1 MLFGQLWV
9 EEIQG
14 SSRVATPTANA
25 IGTSSVNPLS
35 AGGGRYT
42 IDGEKWGGSLG
53 FGVTLTYSFPG
64 ASAYHTSSY
73 GQYFDSGEWREHQT
87 LSAGEQAAVKSGLA
101 AWSAAANIKFT
112 QVADNSTTVGELRFA
127 KTSYD
132 TSNEYAHAY
141 LPGSD
146 TAAGDVWFSSQN
158 WNAARAASIGTG
170 SDDFHTVLHEIGH
183 ALGLKHTF
191 DGPYPIPAGLDNFFY
206 SVMSYSA
213 RVSGD
218 SGTASFYPT
227 TPMYYDLLGIQA
239 LYGRNLSHNA
249 GNNVYTFVEGQKYF
263 QTIDDAGGIDAIVYA
278 GKLATTIDLN
288 QGRFSTLSA
297 PIAFDNGSTRATV
310 AIGPNSTIE
319 NATGGSG
326 GDALIGNA
334 VSNLLNGASGND
346 RITGGAGNDRIF
358 GGTGNDVLCGG
369 ANNDVFY
376 FNTALSAT
384 SNRDSISDFNVVQDT
399 IYIDNAVFTRLALGH
414 ISAGNFYAGA
424 AAHDANDYIV
434 YNKAAGTL
442 SYDNNGSA
450 AGGSIVFVTVAVNT
464 ALTAADIIIY

>member
-1 MLFGQLWV
+1 M
-9 EEIQG
+9 
-14 SSRVATPTANA
+14 ATPTANSVP
-25 IGTSSVNPLS
+25 TSSVNPLS

-53 FGVTLTYSFPG
+53 FGVTLAYSFPG
-64 ASAYHTSSY
+64 ATAYHTSPY

-101 AWSAAANIKFT
+101 AWSAAANITFT

-146 TAAGDVWFSSQN
+146 TAAGDVWFSTQN

-249 GNNVYTFVEGQKYF
+249 GNNVYTFVEGRKYF
-263 QTIDDAGGIDAIVYA
+263 ETIDDAGGNDAIVYA

-297 PIAFDNGSTRATV
+297 PITFDNGATRATV
-310 AIGPNSTIE
+310 AIGPNSIIE

-326 GDALIGNA
+326 SDSLYGNSA
-334 VSNLLNGASGND
+334 SNILTGLAGNDTLAGGVGIDTLFGGEGND
-346 RITGGAGNDRIF
+346 RLIGGG
-358 GGTGNDVLCGG
+358 GNDVLVGG
-369 ANNDVFY
+369 NGQDLFY
-376 FNTALSAT
+376 FNAALVAGT
-384 SNRDSISDFNVVQDT
+384 NVDRITDFKPVDDA
-399 IYIDNAVFTRLALGH
+399 IYLDDAMFTRLAKGT
-414 ISAGNFYAGA
+414 INANYIFAGA

-442 SYDNNGSA
+442 TYDSNGSA
-450 AGGSIVFVTVAVNT
+450 AGGAIVFATVAANT
-464 ALTAADIIIY
+464 ALTVADIIIY